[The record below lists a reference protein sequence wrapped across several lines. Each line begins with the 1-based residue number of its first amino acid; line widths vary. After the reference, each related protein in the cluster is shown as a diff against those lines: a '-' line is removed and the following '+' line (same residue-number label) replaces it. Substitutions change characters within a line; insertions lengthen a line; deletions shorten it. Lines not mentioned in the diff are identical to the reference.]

1 MKGCVT
7 VLVRGV
13 ITIPRVEFN
22 EKVTLRKRTQEYGR
36 GGQTVN
42 SDKTVWGAVED
53 VSLSF
58 RTKAEGSGFSPSMFV
73 HLWRKEFETDSFTHC
88 IVDGTEYRISMIGT
102 SFNTMYVKLMLER
115 G

>member
-22 EKVTLRKRTQEYGR
+22 KKVTLRKRTQEYGR
-36 GGQTVN
+36 GSQTVN

-58 RTKAEGSGFSPSMFV
+58 RTKAEGSGFSPSLFV

>member
-1 MKGCVT
+1 M
-7 VLVRGV
+7 
-13 ITIPRVEFN
+13 IIIPRVEFN
-22 EKVTLRKRTQEYGR
+22 KHVTLQKRTQEYGR
-36 GGQTVN
+36 AGQTITY
-42 SDKTVWGAVED
+42 KKRVWGAVED

-58 RTKAEGSGFSPSMFV
+58 RTKAEGSGFSPSLFV

>member
-22 EKVTLRKRTQEYGR
+22 KKVTLRKRTQEYGR
-36 GGQTVN
+36 GSQTVN